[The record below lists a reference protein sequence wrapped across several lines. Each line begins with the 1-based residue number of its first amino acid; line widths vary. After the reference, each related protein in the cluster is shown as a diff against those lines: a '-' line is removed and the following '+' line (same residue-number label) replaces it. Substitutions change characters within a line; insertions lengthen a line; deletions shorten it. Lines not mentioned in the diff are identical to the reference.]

1 MFPNKEGK
9 YITRSKAKV
18 IDNRDPLKRGR
29 VRIEHP
35 LTGKSSW
42 VNYLRAPSSFNVP
55 SIGDL
60 VYVEADA
67 GVPEYLVASGNAT
80 KGTDDSP
87 DVPEAFKRDI
97 PTNRGL
103 YTPGGHLFEMDDGE
117 AKLTSEPKD
126 NDFTDKGRGVRL
138 TTKAGNKIHIIE
150 DETNGKQYILLED
163 KSGDF
168 IKLDYKDKK
177 VSIVSKDTTL
187 IDTTGDRTDIV
198 GGAWTVNVTGNVTVN
213 TDGNATIA
221 AGGNVEVTATDA
233 TVTAS
238 GNATVSA
245 DGNATFKGTGGTTVG
260 DNGSP
265 TNVDG
270 QQVLLAGG
278 GPGVARLGDRA
289 FGIGNL
295 GAPVSSTIIQ
305 GSTKVLSG

>member
-1 MFPNKEGK
+1 MFRIKDVQGNFK
-9 YITRSKAKV
+9 YASRSKAKV

-29 VRIEHP
+29 IRIEHP
-35 LTGKSSW
+35 ILGKTSW
-42 VNYLRAPSSFNVP
+42 VDYLRSPGQFAVP

-60 VYVEADA
+60 VYVEADTGEA
-67 GVPEYLVASGNAT
+67 EYSVAWGNVT
-80 KGTDDSP
+80 KGLDENADL
-87 DVPEAFKRDI
+87 PEAFKRDI

-103 YTPGGHLFEMDDGE
+103 YTPLGHIFEMDDGE
-117 AKLTSEPKD
+117 AKLTNAPKD

-138 TTKAGNKIHIIE
+138 TTKAGNKIHIME
-150 DETNGKQYILLED
+150 DETNSKQYILIED
-163 KSGDF
+163 KEGDY

-177 VSIVSKDTTL
+177 VTIVSKDTTL

-198 GGAWTVNVTGNVTVN
+198 GGAWTVNVTGN
-213 TDGNATIA
+213 
-221 AGGNVEVTATDA
+221 A

-238 GNATVSA
+238 GNATVEA
-245 DGNATFKGTGGTTVG
+245 GGNATFKGTGGTTVG
-260 DNGSP
+260 ASESP

>member
-1 MFPNKEGK
+1 MFKVKDSQGSQK
-9 YITRSKAKV
+9 YAGRSKAKV

-29 VRIEHP
+29 IRIEHSF
-35 LTGKSSW
+35 LGKTSW
-42 VNYLRAPSSFNVP
+42 IDYLRSPGQFTVP

-60 VYVEADA
+60 VYVEADT
-67 GVPEYLVASGNAT
+67 GVAEYPVAWGNAT
-80 KGTDDSP
+80 KGLDESP
-87 DVPEAFKRDI
+87 DLPEAFKRDI
-97 PTNRGL
+97 PTNRGM

-117 AKLTSEPKD
+117 ANLSNEPKD

-138 TTKAGNKIHIIE
+138 TTKAGNKIHILE
-150 DETNGKQYILLED
+150 DETNSKQYILIED
-163 KSGDF
+163 KEGDY

-177 VSIVSKDTTL
+177 VTIVSKDTTL

-213 TDGNATIA
+213 TDGNATVA
-221 AGGNVEVTATDA
+221 AGGNVDI
-233 TVTAS
+233 TAS

-245 DGNATFKGTGGTTVG
+245 DGNATFKGTGGTQVG
-260 DNGSP
+260 DAGSP
-265 TNVDG
+265 TQVQG
-270 QQVLLAGG
+270 QQVMIAGG